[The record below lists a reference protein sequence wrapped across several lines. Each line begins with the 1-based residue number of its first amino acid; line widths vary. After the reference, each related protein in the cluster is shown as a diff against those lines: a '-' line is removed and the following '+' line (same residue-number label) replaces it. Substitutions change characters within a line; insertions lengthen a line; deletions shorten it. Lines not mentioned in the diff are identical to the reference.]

1 MQHHPRVMISE
12 AAHRVQSSAEKI
24 RQVLE
29 HRLVRLED
37 RIKAR
42 ADLIRNLGPESILS
56 RGFSF
61 TMTAD
66 GRSLQNADQV
76 HAGDVLVTRLQQ
88 GQVTSV
94 VKD

>member
-1 MQHHPRVMISE
+1 
-12 AAHRVQSSAEKI
+12 
-24 RQVLE
+24 
-29 HRLVRLED
+29 
-37 RIKAR
+37 
-42 ADLIRNLGPESILS
+42 LGPESILS

-76 HAGDVLVTRLQQ
+76 HAGDMLVTRLQH